1 MWELAAGRLRMR
13 NAIIT
18 GPLCAALVVVGCASV
33 ERHPVPV
40 DLMDRA
46 EIAGMPGVRSWVDR
60 HDPNFHADF
69 VESVRLA
76 MAEGLTGDANGRPC
90 FESLVVSGGG
100 AYGAFGAG
108 FLNGWTEVGT
118 RPAFNLVTGISTGA
132 LIAPFAFLG
141 PQYDAELE
149 RLYSGVRNRDIF
161 SVRSPFTM
169 LSRGSVA
176 KSTPLE
182 KLIERTVTD
191 DLIDRIAV
199 EHSRGRRLYVATT
212 NLDAQR
218 LVVWNM
224 GAIAASSSPE
234 AIALFR
240 DVLLAS
246 ASIPVGFPPVY
257 IPVVADGVLYDEMHV
272 DGGLVAQFFLWGAL
286 VDTTDAIR
294 ELRLDPTLGQEATI
308 HIIRNDKMGPAPE
321 NVGPGLVPIAARSI
335 STMIKSVATA
345 DLLRIRR
352 FGGENGP
359 TIRYVGIPEDFDIG
373 EELGFNPAQMQ
384 RLFDLGRQMALPGDS
399 WRTEPPVGWN

>member
-1 MWELAAGRLRMR
+1 MR
-13 NAIIT
+13 QFNIL
-18 GPLCAALVVVGCASV
+18 GLLCAMLVGVGCATV

-46 EIAGMPGVRSWVDR
+46 EIAGLPGVRSWGDR
-60 HDPNFHADF
+60 HDPDFHADF

-76 MAEGLTGDANGRPC
+76 MADRLTGDADGGVG
-90 FESLVVSGGG
+90 FASLVVSGGG

-108 FLNGWTEVGT
+108 FLNGWTEAGT
-118 RPAFNLVTGISTGA
+118 RPTFNLVTGISTGA

-141 PQYDAELE
+141 PHCDAELE

-161 SVRSPFTM
+161 TVRSPFLM

-224 GAIAASSSPE
+224 GAIAAGGSPE

-246 ASIPVGFPPVY
+246 ASIPVAFPPVY

-308 HIIRNDKMGPAPE
+308 HIIRNDKVGPAPE
-321 NVGPGLVPIAARSI
+321 TVDPGLVPIASRSI
-335 STMIKSVATA
+335 ATMIKSVATA

-359 TIRYVGIPEDFDIG
+359 IIRYVGIPENFDIG
-373 EELGFNPAQMQ
+373 EELGFDPAQMR
-384 RLFDLGRQMALPGDS
+384 RLFDLGRQMALSGDS
-399 WRTEPPVGWN
+399 WRTKPPVGWD

>member
-1 MWELAAGRLRMR
+1 MRKLVADRLSVRP
-13 NAIIT
+13 IIAT
-18 GPLCAALVVVGCASV
+18 GLLCAMLVGAGCATV

-40 DLMDRA
+40 DVMDRA
-46 EIAGMPGVRSWVDR
+46 EIAGMPGVRAWGDR
-60 HDPNFHADF
+60 HDPDFHADF
-69 VESVRLA
+69 VESVRIA
-76 MAEGLTGDANGRPC
+76 MTEGLTGDTDGTVRFA
-90 FESLVVSGGG
+90 SLVVSGGG

-108 FLNGWTEVGT
+108 FLNGWTEAGA
-118 RPAFNLVTGISTGA
+118 RPTFNLVTGISTGA

-149 RLYSGVRNRDIF
+149 RSYTGVRNRDIF
-161 SVRSPFTM
+161 TVRSPFTM

-176 KSTPLE
+176 RSTPLV

-191 DLIDRIAV
+191 DVIDRIAI

-224 GAIAASSSPE
+224 GAIAASGRPE
-234 AIALFR
+234 AAALFR

-246 ASIPVGFPPVY
+246 ASIPVALPPVY
-257 IPVVADGVLYDEMHV
+257 IPVVADGILYDEMHV

-294 ELRLDPTLGQEATI
+294 ELRLDPLLEHEATVF
-308 HIIRNDKMGPAPE
+308 IIRNDKVGPSPE
-321 NVGPGLVPIAARSI
+321 AVDPGLVPIASRSI
-335 STMIKSVATA
+335 STMIKTVATA

-352 FGGENGP
+352 LGGENGP
-359 TIRYVGIPEDFDIG
+359 AIRYVGIPENFDVG
-373 EELGFNPAQMQ
+373 PELGFDPEQMQ
-384 RLFDLGRQMALPGDS
+384 RLFDLGRQMGLSEDP
-399 WRTEPPVGWN
+399 WRTEAPVEWD

>member
-1 MWELAAGRLRMR
+1 MR
-13 NAIIT
+13 HAIIM
-18 GPLCAALVVVGCASV
+18 GPLCAALVVNGCASV

-46 EIAGMPGVRSWVDR
+46 EIAGMPGVRSWGDR
-60 HDPNFHADF
+60 HDPDFHADF

-76 MAEGLTGDANGRPC
+76 MAEGFTGDTGGRVG
-90 FESLVVSGGG
+90 FASLVVSGGG
-100 AYGAFGAG
+100 AYGSFGTG
-108 FLNGWTEVGT
+108 FLNGWTEAGT
-118 RPAFNLVTGISTGA
+118 RPTFDLVTGISTGA

-149 RLYSGVRNRDIF
+149 RAYSGVRNRDIF
-161 SVRSPFTM
+161 RVRSPFTM

-176 KSTPLE
+176 KSTPLA
-182 KLIERTVTD
+182 KLIEQTVTD

-224 GAIAASSSPE
+224 GAIAASGSPQ

-246 ASIPVGFPPVY
+246 ASIPVAFPPVY

-321 NVGPGLVPIAARSI
+321 TVDSGLVPIASRSI

-359 TIRYVGIPEDFDIG
+359 NIHYVSIPEDFDLG
-373 EELGFNPAQMQ
+373 EELGFDPAQMR
-384 RLFDLGRQMALPGDS
+384 RLFDLGRQMALSDDS
-399 WRTEPPVGWN
+399 WRTEPPVGWD